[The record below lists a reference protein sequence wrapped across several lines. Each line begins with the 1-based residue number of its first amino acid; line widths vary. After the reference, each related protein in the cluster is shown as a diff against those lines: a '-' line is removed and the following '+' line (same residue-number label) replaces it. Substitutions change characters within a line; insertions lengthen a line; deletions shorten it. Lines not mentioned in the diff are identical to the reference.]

1 MKITFV
7 CLGNICRSPMAEF
20 ICKDLIVNKYKNNN
34 ITVDSAGTSG
44 YHDGEYMHQKTA
56 NILQK
61 NNINNKPFVSKKIT
75 SNLVNES
82 DYVFAMDNSNYQDAR
97 LTCEVQRSKKSVHF
111 ICFVCKCS
119 LIKR

>member
-1 MKITFV
+1 MNIVKITFV

-82 DYVFAMDNSNYQDAR
+82 DYVFAMDNSNYQD
-97 LTCEVQRSKKSVHF
+97 
-111 ICFVCKCS
+111 
-119 LIKR
+119 